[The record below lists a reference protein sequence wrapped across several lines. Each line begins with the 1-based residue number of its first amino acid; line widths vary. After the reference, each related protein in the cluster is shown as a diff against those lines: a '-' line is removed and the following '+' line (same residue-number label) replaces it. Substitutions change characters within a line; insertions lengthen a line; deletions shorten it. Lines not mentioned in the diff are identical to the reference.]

1 MCGSCP
7 HGLEGD
13 RIKYDPIIIEGYAIS
28 CSDEPCYPGISCT
41 QKSTSVSC
49 GPCPQGMIGDEV
61 HCTQIT
67 CADNPCF
74 YGVDCTGPFEIG
86 VMFECGSCPH
96 GMTGDGLS
104 MFEQT

>member
-1 MCGSCP
+1 
-7 HGLEGD
+7 
-13 RIKYDPIIIEGYAIS
+13 
-28 CSDEPCYPGISCT
+28 
-41 QKSTSVSC
+41 
-49 GPCPQGMIGDEV
+49 MIGDEV
-61 HCTQIT
+61 HCNQIT